1 MSPNLVLFKI
11 RAEILYHHLP
21 QLEARLQSTLPSTEK
36 EARHLELLVRF
47 LQTHFAAAIK
57 TLPKLLEHGEITF
70 DLLWALFRPNS
81 IVYSVDENSEQP
93 ECTIV
98 DFGEDKEGMRGKFFA
113 LDVRNINWD
122 GKVFGE
128 VSDIIVIYE
137 FPGAQPITSL
147 DAFPLKYH
155 QDMSTVKSTLIKR
168 GRHFTALAGVHHC
181 AYSGLAH
188 VKKDPPAKT
197 VKFSAKDR
205 LMVDSLT
212 FREHNPNYNSPR
224 VIGSVGRAIG
234 GIRARMN
241 DLGGE
246 LLDNT
251 SNPFPAQPRSY
262 IISDPAKMTDN
273 DLLICSPT
281 VLGFSLEKRV
291 WGQFPSISS
300 IVKLISDERS
310 RVCRFGHK
318 GDHLGHPAVRLP
330 RHSREEEEHFAS
342 ACARDCR

>member
-1 MSPNLVLFKI
+1 
-11 RAEILYHHLP
+11 
-21 QLEARLQSTLPSTEK
+21 
-36 EARHLELLVRF
+36 
-47 LQTHFAAAIK
+47 
-57 TLPKLLEHGEITF
+57 
-70 DLLWALFRPNS
+70 
-81 IVYSVDENSEQP
+81 
-93 ECTIV
+93 
-98 DFGEDKEGMRGKFFA
+98 MRGKFFA

-128 VSDIIVIYE
+128 VSDMIIICE
-137 FPGAQPITSL
+137 FAGARPITSL

-155 QDMSTVKSTLIKR
+155 QDMSTVKSTLINR
-168 GRHFTALAGVHHC
+168 GRRFTALAGVHHC

-197 VKFSAKDR
+197 VKFSAKGR

-246 LLDNT
+246 LVDNT
-251 SNPFPAQPRSY
+251 NNIFAAEPRSY
-262 IISDPAKMTDN
+262 IISDPDKMQDN

-281 VLGFSLEKRV
+281 VLGFSLEKRI
-291 WGQFPSISS
+291 WGQLPNVES
-300 IVKLISDERS
+300 IVKPMTDERS
-310 RVCRFGHK
+310 
-318 GDHLGHPAVRLP
+318 
-330 RHSREEEEHFAS
+330 
-342 ACARDCR
+342 

>member
-1 MSPNLVLFKI
+1 MFKI
-11 RAEILYHHLP
+11 RAEVLYHHLP
-21 QLEARLQSTLPSTEK
+21 ELEARLQSTLPSTDK

-47 LQTHFAAAIK
+47 LQTHFASAIK
-57 TLPKLLEHGEITF
+57 TLPKLLEHSEITF

-98 DFGEDKEGMRGKFFA
+98 DFGEDRESLRGKFFA
-113 LDVRNINWD
+113 LTVRNINWD

-128 VSDIIVIYE
+128 VSDMIVINE

-147 DAFPLKYH
+147 DAFPLAYH
-155 QDMSTVKSTLIKR
+155 QDTSTVKSTLIKR
-168 GRHFTALAGVHHC
+168 GRRFTALAGVHHC

-197 VKFSAKDR
+197 VKFSTKGR

-224 VIGSVGRAIG
+224 VIGSVGRAMG
-234 GIRARMN
+234 GIRARMTE
-241 DLGGE
+241 LGEE
-246 LLDNT
+246 LVDNP
-251 SNPFPAQPRSY
+251 SNPILVEARSY
-262 IISDPAKMTDN
+262 IISDPDKMKDN

-291 WGQFPSISS
+291 WGQFP
-300 IVKLISDERS
+300 
-310 RVCRFGHK
+310 
-318 GDHLGHPAVRLP
+318 VRNLSQ
-330 RHSREEEEHFAS
+330 R
-342 ACARDCR
+342 

>member
-1 MSPNLVLFKI
+1 VHFKI

-21 QLEARLQSTLPSTEK
+21 HLEARLTSGLPTTDK

-47 LQTHFAAAIK
+47 LQSHFASAIK

-81 IVYSVDENSEQP
+81 IVYSVDEHSEQP
-93 ECTIV
+93 ECTMV
-98 DFGEDKEGMRGKFFA
+98 DFGDDKEGMRGRFFG

-147 DAFPLKYH
+147 DAFPLEYH
-155 QDMSTVKSTLIKR
+155 QDMGTVKSTLIKR
-168 GRHFTALAGVHHC
+168 GRRFTALAGVHHC

-197 VKFSAKDR
+197 VKFSAKGR

-212 FREHNPNYNSPR
+212 FREHSPNYNSPR

-241 DLGGE
+241 ELAGDLV
-246 LLDNT
+246 DNT
-251 SNPFPAQPRSY
+251 SDPIQAESRSH
-262 IISDPAKMTDN
+262 IISDPNTMKDN

-281 VLGFSLEKRV
+281 VLGFSLEKRI
-291 WGQFPSISS
+291 WGQNSRFFYYDLHFPEDLS
-300 IVKLISDERS
+300 
-310 RVCRFGHK
+310 
-318 GDHLGHPAVRLP
+318 
-330 RHSREEEEHFAS
+330 
-342 ACARDCR
+342 

>member
-1 MSPNLVLFKI
+1 MHFKI

-21 QLEARLQSTLPSTEK
+21 HLEARLTSGLPTTDK

-47 LQTHFAAAIK
+47 LQSHFASAIK

-81 IVYSVDENSEQP
+81 IVYSVDEHSEQP
-93 ECTIV
+93 ECTMV
-98 DFGEDKEGMRGKFFA
+98 DFGDDKEGMRGRFFG
-113 LDVRNINWD
+113 LDVRNINWV

-147 DAFPLKYH
+147 DAFPLEYH
-155 QDMSTVKSTLIKR
+155 QDMGTVKSTLIKR
-168 GRHFTALAGVHHC
+168 GRRFTALAGVHHC

-197 VKFSAKDR
+197 VKFSAKGR

-212 FREHNPNYNSPR
+212 FREHSPNYNSPR

-241 DLGGE
+241 ELAGDLV
-246 LLDNT
+246 DNT
-251 SNPFPAQPRSY
+251 SDPIQAESRSH
-262 IISDPAKMTDN
+262 IISHPNTMKDN

-281 VLGFSLEKRV
+281 VLGFSLEKRI
-291 WGQFPSISS
+291 WGQNSRFFYYDLHFPEDLS
-300 IVKLISDERS
+300 
-310 RVCRFGHK
+310 
-318 GDHLGHPAVRLP
+318 
-330 RHSREEEEHFAS
+330 
-342 ACARDCR
+342 